1 MTMNVFQKYEKVLD
15 YQASAYVHENGF
27 DYESY
32 DAIRESASLRNW
44 LWDFYSIWV
53 VVRHS
58 ESWVGMPMFTW
69 MIDFPKL
76 KDKSNGKAFK
86 TAQQAYADAFKV
98 VLETRDFLEHENF
111 NQ

>member
-1 MTMNVFQKYEKVLD
+1 MNIFQRFELKYG
-15 YQASAYVHENGF
+15 YPASAYVHDNSF
-27 DYESY
+27 NYESY
-32 DAIRESASLRNW
+32 EAIRESASLRNW
-44 LWDFYSIWV
+44 LWDCYSIWV

-69 MIDFPKL
+69 MIDFPKV

-86 TAQQAYADAFKV
+86 TAQQAYADAFEIV
-98 VLETRDFLEHENF
+98 FFAHDFLEHKNF